1 MRQVVDARGLNC
13 PQPVILT
20 KKALDKVD
28 VHEVLTIV
36 DNKTA
41 VENVSKL
48 AKSLKLESIV
58 DTRGDEYYINILK
71 EEGLTEADNQKDSV
85 SEATTVVMIASNLLG
100 QGDAKLGATLMKSML
115 YTLTQAEGEVSSI
128 IFMNSGVLLTTEG
141 SDVIEHIAAL
151 EESGIQV
158 LSCGTC
164 LDFYGLGDKLRVGS
178 VSNMYTIMETLLTA
192 SRVLNF

>member
-1 MRQVVDARGLNC
+1 MRQVVDARGLSC

-20 KKALDKVD
+20 KKALDNVD
-28 VHEVLTIV
+28 VHEVVTIV

-48 AKSLKLESIV
+48 AKSMKLESVV
-58 DTRGDEYYINILK
+58 DTKGEEYYINILK
-71 EEGLTEADNQKDSV
+71 EEGLSEANNQKDSV

-100 QGDAKLGATLMKSML
+100 QGDAKLGATLMKNML
-115 YTLTQAEGEVSSI
+115 YTLTQMEAGVSSI

-141 SDVIEHIAAL
+141 SDVIEYIAAL

-178 VSNMYTIMETLLTA
+178 VSNMYTIMETLLSA
-192 SRVLNF
+192 DRVLNF